1 MGLTIGLALGSGGA
15 RGLAHAGVLEAL
27 EEAGV
32 RADVVAGTSMG
43 SIVGG
48 LYAQNPDSAL
58 VWSRL
63 EAYVRSE
70 EFIAYWAPF
79 VPREDNEGL
88 DARNRLM
95 GLYEFMQR
103 KLIAVRTV
111 TRPYLQTAEQLLNPL
126 HSLFGPIT
134 FEELAIPLATVAL
147 DLVSGQCVTY
157 TEGSLVQGIY
167 ASSCIPAVFPPVE
180 EDGRII
186 VDGGGPYRVP
196 IEACRQLGADF
207 VIAVDIPA
215 FQEQAEPVLLRHG
228 GLRHHPGRDGFPLGR
243 LRGRRGLPHPR
254 LHRHA
259 GTASPSAKRVAL
271 AAQPT
276 LQGQKTDTE
285 DLADDLSPPGSFT
298 KGLARNGPA
307 ASEPPV

>member
-215 FQEQAEPVLLRHG
+215 FQEHSFTT
-228 GLRHHPGRDGFPLGR
+228 GLDMIMRSNTIARQR
-243 LRGRRGLPHPR
+243 LNQFSCATADFVITPDVTDFHWADFGAGEACRTRGYTATRERLPR
-254 LHRHA
+254 LQRELRWRR
-259 GTASPSAKRVAL
+259 SLPFKAKKL
-271 AAQPT
+271 T
-276 LQGQKTDTE
+276 QKILRMT
-285 DLADDLSPPGSFT
+285 
-298 KGLARNGPA
+298 
-307 ASEPPV
+307 